1 MDSVPFRYD
10 PARCALIVIDM
21 QNDFCSPDGS
31 LARKGFDVTAAVAMA
46 PRLDDLIAAA
56 RTAGVRVIFVRTEH
70 DETTDTRQWLG
81 RLGDGPDAARTGITC
96 RTGTPGAD
104 FYGVAPRKGDV
115 VITKNRFSAFVG
127 TNLDL
132 TLRSLGIDS
141 LLFTG
146 VATEVCVE
154 SSLRNALF
162 HEYWVSLVDDCAATY
177 SRAAHDASVAVVA
190 QNFGTVVTAE
200 KLQTFWNTAPAS

>member
-21 QNDFCSPDGS
+21 QNDFCSPRGS
-31 LARKGFDVTAAVAMA
+31 LARAGFDVTAAVAMA
-46 PRLDDLIAAA
+46 PRLDGLIESA
-56 RTAGVRVIFVRTEH
+56 RTAGVRVSFVRTEH

-81 RLGDGPDAARTGITC
+81 RVGEGPDALRTGITC

-104 FYGVAPRKGDV
+104 YFGVTPRDGDV

-132 TLRSLGIDS
+132 TLRSLSIDS

-146 VATEVCVE
+146 VATEICVE
-154 SSLRNALF
+154 SSLRSALF
-162 HEYWVSLVDDCAATY
+162 HEYWVSLVEDCAATY
-177 SRAAHDASVAVVA
+177 SRAAHDASISVVA

-200 KLQTFWNTAPAS
+200 KLESFWGTVPSP

>member
-1 MDSVPFRYD
+1 MNSIPFRYD

-21 QNDFCSPDGS
+21 QNDFCSTEGS
-31 LARKGFDVTAAVAMA
+31 LAGKGFDMTAPQAMA
-46 PRLDDLIAAA
+46 PRLDRLITCA
-56 RTAGVRVIFVRTEH
+56 RAAGVRVVFVRTLH
-70 DETTDTRQWLG
+70 DETTDTPQWLG
-81 RLGDGPDAARTGITC
+81 RVSDRTDAERTGITC
-96 RTGTPGAD
+96 RTGTTGAD
-104 FYGVAPRKGDV
+104 YYGVAPEDGDV

-132 TLRSLGIDS
+132 TLRSPGVDS

-154 SSLRNALF
+154 SSVRSALF
-162 HEYWVSLVDDCAATY
+162 CEYWVTLVEDCAATY

-190 QNFGTVVTAE
+190 QNFGSVVTAE
-200 KLQTFWNTAPAS
+200 KLESWWSGAE